1 MATAAVLC
9 ALLGQPSG
17 AAAAESLEQ
26 IRARGTL
33 RVCLKKEGPASPS
46 RHNDP
51 AHFQKRDFEL
61 ELAKLIAERILG
73 DAAKLEIHTY
83 RRPERLPAVAD
94 GTVDM
99 GLSMFAINEE
109 NARLADFSIPY
120 YESGLAI
127 MHLPTTVIKDIAD
140 LDGKS
145 IVAMNE
151 RSHDPGAALRD
162 IAAAAGVKPRFRA
175 VDRFEEGSRAV
186 ASGDADGMVGP
197 HANLDAWIAAG
208 HPEFVRSPLLTH
220 ERFAVAVAK
229 GNAEL
234 LEQIDAVIADL
245 ESSGR
250 LDALLRDAGLS
261 LPESPSR

>member
-1 MATAAVLC
+1 
-9 ALLGQPSG
+9 
-17 AAAAESLEQ
+17 
-26 IRARGTL
+26 
-33 RVCLKKEGPASPS
+33 
-46 RHNDP
+46 
-51 AHFQKRDFEL
+51 
-61 ELAKLIAERILG
+61 
-73 DAAKLEIHTY
+73 
-83 RRPERLPAVAD
+83 VAD